1 MLFKYLATNG
11 NAQVFAL
18 SRDITDVLRIVKN
31 VRKPMILKGL
41 AIHED
46 IWTRNYQTQITSCES
61 ECGVVVDEK
70 VQVIFSGPLTSK
82 AAKIAKLEELLAIA
96 KSDEGTSILDGFPA
110 GPNSVI
116 ELISG

>member
-1 MLFKYLATNG
+1 MLFKYLTTNG
-11 NAQVFAL
+11 NAQVFA
-18 SRDITDVLRIVKN
+18 SSTDITNILRIVKN
-31 VRKPMILKGL
+31 VRKPTILKGL

-46 IWTRNYQTQITSCES
+46 IWTRNYQTKITSCDN

-70 VQVIFSGPLTSK
+70 VQVTFSGPLTSK

-110 GPNSVI
+110 GPNSVMN
-116 ELISG
+116 ISG